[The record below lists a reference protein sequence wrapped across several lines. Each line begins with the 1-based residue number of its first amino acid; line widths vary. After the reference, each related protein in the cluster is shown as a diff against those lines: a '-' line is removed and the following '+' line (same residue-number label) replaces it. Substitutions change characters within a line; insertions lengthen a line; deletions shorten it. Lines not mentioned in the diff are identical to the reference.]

1 MAMSTRRR
9 RSPRLELTSLMDV
22 MFLVLVFFICCI
34 CEMSLHRG
42 LEVELPSAAGEKEPG
57 ERIVVTILPD
67 DRLQLNGIELGRE
80 ELLSR
85 IRSLAEAGMD
95 LPVLVSGDRKASLGA
110 GIELLEK
117 LKNAGMDKVS
127 FQVSGGR
134 RGDGQR

>member
-1 MAMSTRRR
+1 MSGKKRRR
-9 RSPRLELTSLMDV
+9 APRLELTSLMDV
-22 MFLVLVFFICCI
+22 MFLVLVFFIYCI

-42 LEVELPSAAGEKEPG
+42 LKVELPSASGVKETG

-80 ELLSR
+80 ELLAR
-85 IRSLAEAGMD
+85 IRSLAGTGLD

-117 LKNAGMDKVS
+117 LKSVGMEKVS
-127 FQVSGGR
+127 FQVSGER
-134 RGDGQR
+134 KGDGQR